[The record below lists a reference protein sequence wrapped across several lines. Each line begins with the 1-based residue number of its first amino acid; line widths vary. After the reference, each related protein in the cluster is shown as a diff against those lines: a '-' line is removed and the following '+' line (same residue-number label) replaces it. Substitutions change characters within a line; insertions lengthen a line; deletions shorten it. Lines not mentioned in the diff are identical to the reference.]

1 MATKKET
8 GREPMQIA
16 LFQMP
21 EMPDPF
27 RKAVPAIHIAPKTG
41 PISLQQAKTWN
52 ALIKNAIEQRKE
64 GERTWFEYSI
74 GDLIS
79 DVGLNSKNREYV
91 KATINS
97 LLGFVVNWDQLAAKS
112 EWNASALL
120 AGAKIS
126 GGTLKY
132 QFSDNISE
140 LLLSPEVYASIDM
153 RIARTFK
160 RGYALTLWENVV
172 RYEGVGQTGK
182 MKVNTLRDL
191 LLGMDWAQGSYA
203 EYKIFK
209 SRILVPALREIND
222 VSDHEIVMKEEKTG
236 RSVTEVRFFIT
247 PKRKSEATS
256 EEDLDVLTAMTKLSV
271 PLSEARKLLGQHGP
285 EAVRQALAYTDVRVK
300 KKNAQPLDNV
310 ASYFRKA
317 LANGYQLENGRG
329 KPDSSV
335 VSIASS
341 PEQAEDKLLSKL
353 LAERAE
359 QARGYFN
366 ELDSGEQAD
375 CVSRY
380 NESQM
385 ASQLKLVANNKPKKA
400 AEQAFFH
407 WLAEDVWGKPTDRD
421 LLNFVLAGG
430 GANFR

>member
-1 MATKKET
+1 MATKKDT

-27 RKAVPAIHIAPKTG
+27 RKAVPAIHMAPKTG

-97 LLGFVVNWDQLAAKS
+97 LVGFVVNWDQLAAKS

-120 AGAKIS
+120 AGAKLS

-153 RIARTFK
+153 RIARVFK

-209 SRILVPALREIND
+209 SRILVPALKEIND
-222 VSDHEIVMKEEKTG
+222 ISDHEIVLKEHKTG
-236 RSVTEVRFFIT
+236 RAVTEVQFFIT

-256 EEDLDVLTAMTKLSV
+256 EEDLDVLSAMTKLSV
-271 PLSEARKLLGQHGP
+271 PLSEARKLLGHHGP
-285 EAVRQALAYTDVRVK
+285 EAVRQALAYTEVRVK

-317 LANGYQLENGRG
+317 LANGYQLESGRG
-329 KPDSSV
+329 KPDSNV

-341 PEQAEDKLLSKL
+341 SEQAEDKLLSKL
-353 LAERAE
+353 LADRAE

-366 ELDSGEQAD
+366 ELDSGEQGD
-375 CVSRY
+375 CVNRY
-380 NESQM
+380 NENQV
-385 ASQLKLVANNKPKKA
+385 APQLKLAANKKPKKA
-400 AEQAFFH
+400 AEQAFFY

-421 LLNFVLAGG
+421 LLNFVLAGS
-430 GANFR
+430 GASSR